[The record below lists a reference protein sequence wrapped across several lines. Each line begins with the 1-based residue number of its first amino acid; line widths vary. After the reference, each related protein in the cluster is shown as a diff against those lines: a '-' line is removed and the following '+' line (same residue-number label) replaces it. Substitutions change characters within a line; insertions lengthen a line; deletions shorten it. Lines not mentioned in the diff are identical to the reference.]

1 MNLQLER
8 LSFLKNKNF
17 YALLRDIFIPFCFK
31 FISKLFRKK
40 VDENLIIM
48 GAYSGNSYLDNTK
61 YLFEFLSRNSKYKV
75 VWLTKSREILMNLR
89 QKGYNAVYMLSIN
102 AIRLLRRCRYVFLTH
117 GIYDVLPIEFSPKT
131 KIIMTFHGTVIK
143 DITEDFEKTY
153 IYKKW
158 VDILKLK
165 SYPHQYIDYVLT
177 PASGKYEHEILTS
190 AFKVSPNKILDL
202 GYPRNDILFNKD
214 KDLISKIKKYYNVPE
229 NANYVILYAPTHRDA
244 NTLRFPFTKE
254 DLTSLNKVLKEMN
267 SVFLFKGHIFE
278 KEFNFSEYGNI
289 NLVKKSSDIQEL
301 LLISNLL
308 ISDYSSVIFD
318 FLLTMKPIILFPYDI
333 DRYQE
338 GRGLNYNLKEIAP
351 GPVIFNV
358 EDLIKTIKSLEKIE
372 IEYKGIREKIREKF
386 NKYNDGNS
394 IERILDFLGIEYT

>member
-1 MNLQLER
+1 
-8 LSFLKNKNF
+8 
-17 YALLRDIFIPFCFK
+17 
-31 FISKLFRKK
+31 
-40 VDENLIIM
+40 
-48 GAYSGNSYLDNTK
+48 
-61 YLFEFLSRNSKYKV
+61 
-75 VWLTKSREILMNLR
+75 MNLR

-102 AIRLLRRCRYVFLTH
+102 AIRLLRRSRYVFLTH
-117 GIYDVLPIEFSPKT
+117 GIYDVLPIDFSPKT

-153 IYKKW
+153 VYKKW

-202 GYPRNDILFNKD
+202 GYPRNDILFNKNE
-214 KDLISKIKKYYNVPE
+214 DLINKIKKYYDIPE
-229 NANYVILYAPTHRDA
+229 NVKNVILYAPTHRDA

-333 DRYQE
+333 ERYQK
-338 GRGLNYNLKEIAP
+338 GRGLIYNLKEIAP

-358 EDLIKTIKSLEKIE
+358 EDLIKTIRNLEKIE
-372 IEYKGIREKIREKF
+372 IEYKAIREKIRKRF
-386 NKYNDGNS
+386 NKYNDGKS

>member
-61 YLFEFLSRNSKYKV
+61 YLFEFLSKNSNCKV
-75 VWLTKSREILMNLR
+75 VWLTKSREILKNLR
-89 QKGYNAVYMLSIN
+89 QKGYNAAYMFSLN
-102 AIRLLRRCRYVFLTH
+102 AIRLLRRCRYIFLTH

-131 KIIMTFHGTVIK
+131 KIIMTWHGTVIK
-143 DITEDFEKTY
+143 DIKEECEKTY

-158 VDILKLK
+158 VNILKLM

-190 AFKVSPNKILDL
+190 AFKVSPKKILDL
-202 GYPRNDILFNKD
+202 GYPRNDILFNKNR
-214 KDLISKIKKYYNVPE
+214 DLINKIKEYYDIPE
-229 NANYVILYAPTHRDA
+229 NAKNVILYAPTFRDA

-267 SVFLFKGHIFE
+267 SVFLFKGHIYE
-278 KEFNFSEYGNI
+278 KEINFSEYENI

-333 DRYQE
+333 ERYQK
-338 GRGLNYNLKEIAP
+338 GRGLIYNLKEIAP

-358 EDLIKTIKSLEKIE
+358 EDLINTIRSLEKIE
-372 IEYKGIREKIREKF
+372 INYKAIREKIRNRF
-386 NKYNDGNS
+386 NKYNDGKS